1 MDLVLIFLMIM
12 MDGLCLWQCHP
23 KHSDHVGTIIR
34 RLRKTVGKYYQVV
47 FIGDIFYLSTNVHTE
62 NVLDENEDIVIAKAH
77 RQIEEYY
84 GWSMMDAATL
94 DIEVT
99 EI

>member
-1 MDLVLIFLMIM
+1 
-12 MDGLCLWQCHP
+12 
-23 KHSDHVGTIIR
+23 
-34 RLRKTVGKYYQVV
+34 
-47 FIGDIFYLSTNVHTE
+47 VHTE
-62 NVLDENEDIVIAKAH
+62 NVLDENEDIIIAKAH